1 MKKAVR
7 NIIALVSVLI
17 VSLGGYIAF
26 QRITVLPAD
35 TSWIADLGYHADELH
50 LLFFNRPGTRSCPE
64 IPVAIGGDEYRL
76 VFDTGC
82 GAGLSLTNVIE
93 DRIEYI
99 LLDRVESRNRDGSH
113 RGWSNRVVIE
123 GLTVFGETF
132 RTIQTSISDWTMY
145 SSSKFIGQ
153 IGLAYFTGKVITLD
167 YAGRRIAVSD
177 EPIDYAA
184 LDPAVYTSLPLFRA
198 TSRGQQDLPFFTAEY
213 LGEPVMVYLDTGKSY
228 SYVNNPACGNRMSGR
243 PEKFVDVRLRIGGIE
258 LMLEDM
264 GEVCDLA
271 QADGLPFPTAI
282 ELNSDQIWRSRLL
295 VTLDLIEQKIVFR
308 HMQRTLSYFPVPLY
322 ALR

>member
-1 MKKAVR
+1 M
-7 NIIALVSVLI
+7 
-17 VSLGGYIAF
+17 
-26 QRITVLPAD
+26 T
-35 TSWIADLGYHADELH
+35 
-50 LLFFNRPGTRSCPE
+50 
-64 IPVAIGGDEYRL
+64 IGGDGYRL

-132 RTIQTSISDWTMY
+132 RNVQTSISDWTMF
-145 SSSKFIGQ
+145 SSSAFTGQ
-153 IGLAYFTGKVITLD
+153 IGLAYFTGNVITLD

-177 EPIDYAA
+177 DPIDYAA
-184 LDPAVYTSLPLFRA
+184 LDPAVYTSRPLYRA

-213 LGEPVMVYLDTGKSY
+213 LGRPVMVYMDTGKTY
-228 SYVNNPACGNRMSGR
+228 SYVNNPACENRMSGR
-243 PEKFVDVRLRIGGIE
+243 PEKFVDVRLRIDGFE
-258 LMLEDM
+258 LMLEGM

-295 VTLDLIEQKIVFR
+295 VTLDLIEQKIIFR
-308 HMQRTLSYFPVPLY
+308 HMQRTQEQTGLFSGLP
-322 ALR
+322 